1 MNDLGAGVGL
11 LVVLSTPKVR
21 EWLSAF
27 GKKLKQ
33 GKAVK
38 EVG

>member
-1 MNDLGAGVGL
+1 
-11 LVVLSTPKVR
+11 VVLSTPKVR
-21 EWLSAF
+21 EWLSAV

-33 GKAVK
+33 SKTVK

>member
-1 MNDLGAGVGL
+1 